1 MTFSIGEGNLLQ
13 SNPKTVTMKKMILV
27 LIIIGIYGYCYSQTP
42 KKAETVKLN
51 GVETYYEVYGEGE
64 PLFLLHGIT
73 QSTTIWNEYVTA
85 FADNY
90 KVYLVDIKGHGKS
103 SPILTEFSLQA
114 AVDDFL
120 ALLDYLELDIIKA
133 IGISY
138 GGELL
143 LQLCSTD
150 SHRIESMITIGAEY
164 DFSGKELNLNYE
176 IFPTEWFA
184 STRKHSIHGETQVKA
199 LIKLLNNY
207 EIHLTSEQLSK
218 IRTSTLL
225 IYGENDDWFADDL
238 NKVVNLHNNLPDSH
252 LWIVP
257 NAGHKAF
264 TGKNEPEFIRIANE
278 FLNGEWQ

>member
-1 MTFSIGEGNLLQ
+1 
-13 SNPKTVTMKKMILV
+13 MKRMISV
-27 LIIIGIYGYCYSQTP
+27 LIIIGLYSFSYSQTP
-42 KKAETVKLN
+42 NKAETVKLN

-85 FADNY
+85 FTDNN

-120 ALLDYLELDIIKA
+120 ALLDYLELDAVKA
-133 IGISY
+133 IGFSY
-138 GGELL
+138 GAELL

-150 SHRIESMITIGAEY
+150 SHRIKSMIIIGAEY
-164 DFSGKELNLNYE
+164 DFNGKELNLNYE
-176 IFPTEWFA
+176 EFPTEWLL

-207 EIHLTSEQLSK
+207 EIHLSNEQLST
-218 IRTSTLL
+218 ISTSTLL

-238 NKVVNLHNNLPDSH
+238 NKIVNLHNNLPDSH
-252 LWIVP
+252 IWVVP
-257 NAGHKAF
+257 NKGHKAF
-264 TGKNEPEFIRIANE
+264 AGNNKPEFIRIANE
-278 FLNGEWQ
+278 FLSGEWQ